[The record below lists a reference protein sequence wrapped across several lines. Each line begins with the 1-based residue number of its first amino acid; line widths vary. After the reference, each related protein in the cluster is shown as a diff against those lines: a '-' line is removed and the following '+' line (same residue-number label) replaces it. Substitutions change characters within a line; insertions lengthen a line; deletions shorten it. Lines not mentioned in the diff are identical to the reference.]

1 MASLRSLG
9 SAEFVELVEGGR
21 WRSDLLD
28 DDGDVHMP
36 GGPCRHVKLC
46 VGLTSLCLC
55 SLCIVHV
62 AYWIVDSG

>member
-1 MASLRSLG
+1 MGRLLDFAHRG
-9 SAEFVELVEGGR
+9 GRVEGGR

-46 VGLTSLCLC
+46 EGLTSLTLVLVLPVH
-55 SLCIVHV
+55 SAWCIL
-62 AYWIVDSG
+62 DSG